1 MGFLAKFEA
10 RRASESVLR
19 VPGQSSG
26 CALTARNPAAF
37 SPSPVS
43 VARQRRQETDPCLKE
58 LQWDCDG
65 NPRLPSSAISPR
77 QIFLSIET
85 RLILND
91 RKASKAFVVAKQSY
105 AEHVDCC
112 SIFPFEG
119 SLCFQDKS
127 RTSIKKMHLHGGE
140 NIGWIFQ
147 QEHYFVSS
155 PTSFL
160 SSCELSS
167 SRSRR
172 SVVSSALQ
180 QSRWNISR

>member
-1 MGFLAKFEA
+1 MATVDSRGVGSCLFEIGVNPENDRTTGNTETVGQGSLETLSQRRKELSVFKRFHPIVYGYARLCSRYREPSVRVHTGTVNMGFLAKFEA

-77 QIFLSIET
+77 QIFLS
-85 RLILND
+85 N
-91 RKASKAFVVAKQSY
+91 VA
-105 AEHVDCC
+105 
-112 SIFPFEG
+112 
-119 SLCFQDKS
+119 
-127 RTSIKKMHLHGGE
+127 
-140 NIGWIFQ
+140 
-147 QEHYFVSS
+147 
-155 PTSFL
+155 
-160 SSCELSS
+160 
-167 SRSRR
+167 RSRR
-172 SVVSSALQ
+172 D
-180 QSRWNISR
+180 